1 MDKKRGRRGQNR
13 VRFGPGHVVIECPF
27 CLNIL
32 SLCLINHN
40 HIFHSFLVQFSFK
53 YQKFPSRAQSKQ
65 NQNHFEKTGLKSSEL
80 SESLN
85 YCPKKYLSLIYIYR
99 RSHRIYW
106 SLCSYWRKS
115 SFKYSKK
122 SSLET
127 PYKRQIYLQYW
138 KWPRMD
144 HWSFERYGNTGCG
157 VSSSGIQHQ
166 KNWPK
171 AKIFKETIFV
181 MGGWRAYKIWAYFYK
196 TNFFVLELNEK

>member
-1 MDKKRGRRGQNR
+1 MHSTSLLWLLKEFRGWNWKNFIPSASAYAFGRRPNFLQQELRLRPN
-13 VRFGPGHVVIECPF
+13 VKNTASVI
-27 CLNIL
+27 LW
-32 SLCLINHN
+32 
-40 HIFHSFLVQFSFK
+40 
-53 YQKFPSRAQSKQ
+53 
-65 NQNHFEKTGLKSSEL
+65 

-157 VSSSGIQHQ
+157 VSSSGIQH
-166 KNWPK
+166 
-171 AKIFKETIFV
+171 
-181 MGGWRAYKIWAYFYK
+181 
-196 TNFFVLELNEK
+196 